1 MKNKEMPFALRKLG
15 LVVALATLGG
25 CSALQ
30 HSESALETS
39 KRSRAKVES
48 KISDYKT
55 SLTDRDR
62 RMQANVVDKPWIVGK
77 AVPLAREVTLPAA
90 LRRDVNTALMFKG
103 GATSLQTIAER
114 VQLAT
119 GINVRVTPDA
129 LMAQEAF
136 APRLEGDKSE
146 NLMPLIA
153 MPSTAQLPDG
163 VRPLPE
169 ALDAAASRLAVHWKF
184 EEKNGR
190 PEIVFY
196 RVSTKAFNVRAL
208 LASATVNAGI
218 GLDGKS
224 NGGGA
229 SDSKSG
235 SNFDSTSK
243 TDLKSEEKISP
254 IEAVIGKVKPFL
266 SKAGSIVGG
275 ASGTNS
281 IVVTDTVEVLNN
293 IDEFLDRENRI
304 LTRRVRLVFEEVAV
318 AMNDQHD
325 GQLDWKLIYST
336 ASAAAA
342 GSSPVGGAAAAAGT
356 VASGT
361 VGSGPFK
368 GSDAIIKA
376 LDEIGTTTRQTAI
389 PLSAL
394 NRRPI
399 TYADRKTFSYI
410 NEVQTTGL
418 SSSDSTSGS
427 FTTVPN
433 VSVRQKDVTV
443 GQFLTLVPD
452 AQEDGQILLT
462 ISYDSTINDP
472 LQTIKF
478 GDSKSGIEIQQ
489 LTVRGNGMVQQ
500 VALQAGQPLVI
511 AGFQKDQDQTS
522 RRRLDEKAPILFG
535 GSNST
540 NNQKTYNL
548 IIVTAQVEEGL

>member
-1 MKNKEMPFALRKLG
+1 MKKNYQRFALRTAG
-15 LVVALATLGG
+15 LVAALAALSG
-25 CSALQ
+25 CSAIQ
-30 HSESALETS
+30 HSDRVLDSS
-39 KRSRAKVES
+39 KRSREDVAS
-48 KISDYKT
+48 KIGNYRS
-55 SLTDRDR
+55 SITDRDR
-62 RMQANVVDKPWIVGK
+62 RMQANQVDKPWIVGK
-77 AVPLAREVTLPAA
+77 AVPLGREVTLPAA

-114 VQLAT
+114 IQLAT
-119 GINVRVTPDA
+119 GINTRVTPDA
-129 LMAQEAF
+129 LMPQEAF
-136 APRLEGDKSE
+136 APRLEGEKSE
-146 NLMPLIA
+146 NLQPLIQ
-153 MPSTAQLPDG
+153 MPTVAQLPDG
-163 VRPLPE
+163 IRPLPE
-169 ALDAAASRLAVHWKF
+169 ALDAVANRLAVHWKYDD
-184 EEKNGR
+184 KTSA
-190 PEIVFY
+190 IVFY
-196 RVSTKAFNVRAL
+196 RVETKAFNVRAL
-208 LASATVNAGI
+208 LTMATVNAGI
-218 GLDGKS
+218 GLDGNS
-224 NGGGA
+224 GSTGSA
-229 SDSKSG
+229 DSKSG

-243 TDLKSEEKISP
+243 TDLKGEEKISP
-254 IEAVIGKVKPFL
+254 IESVMSKVKPFL
-266 SKAGSIVGG
+266 SKAGSIVAQ

-281 IVVTDTVEVLNN
+281 VVVTDTVEVLRN
-293 IDEFLDRENRI
+293 IDEFLERENRM

-318 AMNDQHD
+318 SVNDQHD
-325 GQLDWKLIYST
+325 GGIDWRGVYST

-342 GSSPVGGAAAAAGT
+342 GAAPTGTLSTAAGT
-356 VASGT
+356 IASGT
-361 VGSGPFK
+361 VASGPFK

-376 LDEIGTTTRQTAI
+376 LDEIGTTTRSTAI

-418 SSSDSTSGS
+418 SSSDSSNGS
-427 FTTVPN
+427 FSTVPN

-478 GDSKSGIEIQQ
+478 GDSKNGIEIQQ

-500 VALQAGQPLVI
+500 VALQSGQPLVI

-522 RRRLDEKAPILFG
+522 RQRFDEKAPILFG
-535 GSNST
+535 GANST
-540 NNQKTYNL
+540 NNQKLYNL

>member
-1 MKNKEMPFALRKLG
+1 MKKNYQRFAQRTAG
-15 LVVALATLGG
+15 LVAALAALSG
-25 CSALQ
+25 CSAIQ
-30 HSESALETS
+30 HSDRVLDSS
-39 KRSRAKVES
+39 KRSRDDVAS
-48 KISDYKT
+48 QIGNYK
-55 SLTDRDR
+55 SSITDRDR
-62 RMQANVVDKPWIVGK
+62 RMHANQVNKPWIVGK
-77 AVPLAREVTLPAA
+77 AVPLGREVTLPAA

-114 VQLAT
+114 IQLAT
-119 GINVRVTPDA
+119 GINTRVTPDA

-136 APRLEGDKSE
+136 APRLEGEKAE
-146 NLMPLIA
+146 NLQPLIQ
-153 MPSTAQLPDG
+153 MPSVAQLPDG
-163 VRPLPE
+163 IRPLPE
-169 ALDAAASRLAVHWKF
+169 ALDAVANRLAVHWKYDD
-184 EEKNGR
+184 KTSA
-190 PEIVFY
+190 IAFY
-196 RVSTKAFNVRAL
+196 RVETKAFNVRAL
-208 LASATVNAGI
+208 LTMATVNAGI

-224 NGGGA
+224 GGSGSA
-229 SDSKSG
+229 DSKSG

-243 TDLKSEEKISP
+243 TDLKGEEKISP
-254 IEAVIGKVKPFL
+254 IESVMGKVKPFL
-266 SKAGSIVGG
+266 SKAGSIVAQ

-281 IVVTDTVEVLNN
+281 IVVTDTVEVLRN
-293 IDEFLDRENRI
+293 IDEFLERENRM
-304 LTRRVRLVFEEVAV
+304 LTRRVRLVFEEVV
-318 AMNDQHD
+318 VSVNDQHD
-325 GQLDWKLIYST
+325 AGIDWRVIYST

-342 GSSPVGGAAAAAGT
+342 GAAPTGTVGAAAGI
-356 VASGT
+356 ASGT

-376 LDEIGTTTRQTAI
+376 LDEIGTTTRSTAI

-418 SSSDSTSGS
+418 TSSDSSSGS
-427 FTTVPN
+427 FSTVPN

-478 GDSKSGIEIQQ
+478 GDSKNGIEIQQ

-500 VALQAGQPLVI
+500 VALQSGQPLVI

-522 RRRLDEKAPILFG
+522 RQRFDEKAPILFG
-535 GSNST
+535 GANST
-540 NNQKTYNL
+540 NNQKLYNL